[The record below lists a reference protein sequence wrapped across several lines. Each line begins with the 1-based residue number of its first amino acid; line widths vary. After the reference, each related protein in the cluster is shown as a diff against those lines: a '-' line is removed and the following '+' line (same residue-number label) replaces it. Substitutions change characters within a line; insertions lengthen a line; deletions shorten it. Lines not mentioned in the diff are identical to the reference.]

1 MNDTNNSGN
10 SSDNNDNDSLKN
22 EALYIPEENQTSNT
36 GKSCL
41 LVFWYLFLATVGIL
55 AIGFVGL
62 FVVCMV

>member
-1 MNDTNNSGN
+1 MNDSNNTGN
-10 SSDNNDNDSLKN
+10 SSNKDNDS
-22 EALYIPEENQTSNT
+22 LYIPEENQTSNT

-41 LVFWYLFLATVGIL
+41 LVFWYLFLAAVGIL